1 LYGEKKKAL
10 DINRWKFDTHSA
22 LDNCDS

>member
-10 DINRWKFDTHSA
+10 DINRWKFDTHT
-22 LDNCDS
+22 